1 MVELKVVE
9 KNDREYTLEE
19 VETKTLHKF
28 QIKFYDLEKEV
39 VVGDVFMLNECQL
52 DKTYKEYSR
61 KLQFGALDEPYGRK
75 IDSKDHKDLLC
86 VKKNGQEYWLKR
98 FFG

>member
-39 VVGDVFMLNECQL
+39 VIGDVLMLNECQL
-52 DKTYKEYSR
+52 DKRYKEYSS

>member
-1 MVELKVVE
+1 MVELKVIE
-9 KNDREYTLEE
+9 KDDREYTLEE
-19 VETKTLHKF
+19 VETKALHKI

-39 VVGDVFMLNECQL
+39 VVGDVLMLNGCQL
-52 DKTYKEYSR
+52 DKAYKEYSR